1 MNKKDNMHK
10 KEALENR
17 QTNIDNYRVKI
28 QSIFDKDSVYIHP
41 IIFKYRMLNI
51 LRLNIGVFVLI
62 AYA

>member
-28 QSIFDKDSVYIHP
+28 QSIFDNDSVYIHP